1 MGLPEMKPPKMT
13 EVHAIL
19 LGALLVIGMIGFVF
33 WLGNRESDRWQALQD
48 RAEQAE
54 TRLNL
59 YENGVP
65 LSSYTEVPVMQSVC
79 VREHESGLY
88 CERYVLYKL
97 TPRD

>member
-1 MGLPEMKPPKMT
+1 MT
-13 EVHAIL
+13 NDQATL
-19 LGALLVIGMIGFVF
+19 LGALAVAGMIIFVF
-33 WLGNRESDRWQALQD
+33 WLGNRESGRWQALQD

-59 YENGVP
+59 HENGVP

-79 VREHESGLY
+79 VREHESGHY
-88 CERYVLYKL
+88 CERYVLFKL